1 MNKLA
6 YYETDPKLSKE
17 YAQRLLDHATENND
31 IVNIYNGYL
40 HLGNA
45 EKYLGNNSLA
55 LNNFFLSF
63 EYARMLD
70 RKLEC
75 EVLTSIA
82 GVYKANED
90 YENSFKYYRRAIA
103 SLNYPNLTAPE
114 LENLAVAY
122 SNAGD
127 AFLTIKNADSA
138 LHYFFRAKD
147 VFEILNQ
154 QLFIAYVNGNIGIAL
169 AEKNQNVQAE
179 KLIEAAVKVLIEY
192 KDYYAVSVYYT
203 YMADI
208 YFEKGQMKQALSYA
222 QQSFEMASKYG
233 LKEQIR
239 DANLKLHEL
248 YEAIG
253 DHKKALGFY
262 KGYVAFKDSLVNRES
277 IRQMADL
284 RTEFEV
290 GQKQAELDLVTAQ
303 QKTERVIMIGIACLA
318 VVLVVLAIIIFR
330 YYRAKSRIN
339 MVLEEQKLQLESLNK
354 TKDKFFSII
363 SHDLRGPVN
372 SFFGISRMIKFLVQ
386 SKETDQLLEIA
397 DDIDQSVERLS
408 SLLDNLLSWAIQ
420 QQGEF
425 PYNPEKVNV
434 KDLAEE
440 ITGTFDNMAQGKK
453 INLQYEVDADL
464 ALYADKKMAQ
474 TIIRNLVNNALKFT
488 PENGSVII
496 SGEVA
501 HDQVHIQ
508 IKDTGV
514 GMPED
519 KLSSLFQLQDKKSTY
534 GTSGEKG
541 LGLGLQLVYEFIER
555 NNGSVEVE
563 SREGEGTTFHIKLPQ
578 FSV

>member
-1 MNKLA
+1 
-6 YYETDPKLSKE
+6 
-17 YAQRLLDHATENND
+17 
-31 IVNIYNGYL
+31 
-40 HLGNA
+40 
-45 EKYLGNNSLA
+45 
-55 LNNFFLSF
+55 
-63 EYARMLD
+63 
-70 RKLEC
+70 
-75 EVLTSIA
+75 
-82 GVYKANED
+82 
-90 YENSFKYYRRAIA
+90 
-103 SLNYPNLTAPE
+103 
-114 LENLAVAY
+114 
-122 SNAGD
+122 
-127 AFLTIKNADSA
+127 
-138 LHYFFRAKD
+138 
-147 VFEILNQ
+147 
-154 QLFIAYVNGNIGIAL
+154 
-169 AEKNQNVQAE
+169 
-179 KLIEAAVKVLIEY
+179 
-192 KDYYAVSVYYT
+192 
-203 YMADI
+203 
-208 YFEKGQMKQALSYA
+208 
-222 QQSFEMASKYG
+222 
-233 LKEQIR
+233 
-239 DANLKLHEL
+239 
-248 YEAIG
+248 
-253 DHKKALGFY
+253 
-262 KGYVAFKDSLVNRES
+262 
-277 IRQMADL
+277 
-284 RTEFEV
+284 
-290 GQKQAELDLVTAQ
+290 
-303 QKTERVIMIGIACLA
+303 
-318 VVLVVLAIIIFR
+318 
-330 YYRAKSRIN
+330 
-339 MVLEEQKLQLESLNK
+339 
-354 TKDKFFSII
+354 
-363 SHDLRGPVN
+363 
-372 SFFGISRMIKFLVQ
+372 
-386 SKETDQLLEIA
+386 KETDQLLEIA

>member
-1 MNKLA
+1 MVHPEFSFQKLLVIYFFLLSASCWSQNQRKADSIKVLLEENQISNDSILGFALNKLA

-354 TKDKFFSII
+354 TKDKFF
-363 SHDLRGPVN
+363 
-372 SFFGISRMIKFLVQ
+372 
-386 SKETDQLLEIA
+386 
-397 DDIDQSVERLS
+397 
-408 SLLDNLLSWAIQ
+408 
-420 QQGEF
+420 
-425 PYNPEKVNV
+425 
-434 KDLAEE
+434 
-440 ITGTFDNMAQGKK
+440 
-453 INLQYEVDADL
+453 
-464 ALYADKKMAQ
+464 
-474 TIIRNLVNNALKFT
+474 
-488 PENGSVII
+488 
-496 SGEVA
+496 
-501 HDQVHIQ
+501 
-508 IKDTGV
+508 
-514 GMPED
+514 
-519 KLSSLFQLQDKKSTY
+519 
-534 GTSGEKG
+534 
-541 LGLGLQLVYEFIER
+541 
-555 NNGSVEVE
+555 
-563 SREGEGTTFHIKLPQ
+563 
-578 FSV
+578 